1 MDFVKIFKEIECAVV
16 PILRNYRDNVNKL
29 KISLKEDKTFLTEA
43 DLKIQKIIIDI
54 IKKYDI
60 NPNIIA
66 EEKNDYEFNQNKKD
80 AWIIDPIDGTSQFID
95 INKYEYCSCVCYM
108 KEGLPI
114 ASMIVMPDLGI
125 NRTKLTAVALLNEKE
140 IYINDNL
147 INYVT
152 FIKSGIASTT
162 RSKGTIP
169 SNIENSLISQG
180 YQVKSRTTSQSIDL
194 LRTAI
199 DISNMTEDKLK
210 HFDLF
215 YREHQ
220 KIWDGAPG
228 FCFNLIVGKRILASN
243 NEHILPFD
251 HTTLN
256 KNYITESVLV
266 ADEKLFNNL
275 M

>member
-1 MDFVKIFKEIECAVV
+1 MDFIKIFKEIECTVI
-16 PILRNYRDNVNKL
+16 PMLQNYRDNINKL

-43 DLKIQKIIIDI
+43 DLTIQKSIIDI

-60 NPNIIA
+60 TPNIIA
-66 EEKNDYEFNQNKKD
+66 EEKNNYEYNQNKKD

-108 KEGLPI
+108 KAGLPI

-125 NRTKLTAVALLNEKE
+125 NRSKLTAIALLNEKE
-140 IYINDNL
+140 IYINDSL
-147 INYVT
+147 INYIT
-152 FIKSGIASTT
+152 SIKSGMASTT

-169 SNIENSLISQG
+169 SDIENTLINHG

-199 DISNMTEDKLK
+199 DISNMTEDNLQY
-210 HFDLF
+210 FDLF
-215 YREHQ
+215 YRENQ

-228 FCFNLIVGKRILASN
+228 MCFNLIVGKSILSAN
-243 NEHILPFD
+243 NYHILPFD
-251 HTTLN
+251 YTTLN
-256 KNYITESVLV
+256 KNYITKSVLV
-266 ADEKLFNNL
+266 ADEKLLNNII
-275 M
+275 